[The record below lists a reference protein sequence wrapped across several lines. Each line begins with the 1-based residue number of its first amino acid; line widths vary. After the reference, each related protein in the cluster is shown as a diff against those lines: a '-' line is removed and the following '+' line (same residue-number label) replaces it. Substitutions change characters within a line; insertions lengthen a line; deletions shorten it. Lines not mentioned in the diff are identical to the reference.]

1 VRAYIIRRL
10 LLMIPTLFGV
20 TLVTFLVMQLA
31 PGDPLLMALGQGG
44 SQGASQ
50 NTREAYLIQRRQWNL
65 DKPAVLNI
73 RWFWDYTGECTQGAR
88 LRSLTDEEIKRELD
102 RLSQTQDPGEPLLRF
117 LRGLSIDSFPA
128 RLKDEKLRSDLA
140 KVVATAVQIRMEN
153 LSDHAVLPLVGILKK
168 PGDVRLKIGAIRC
181 LALTTLGDPFTYTY
195 SKEPQEEETD
205 AIKSTW
211 SIWWS
216 RARAQ
221 FKPLPPERRAR
232 IEPQFRAL
240 VAEPSRSRILEGVD
254 QFTREDASYLMDRL
268 GGPSTLKEKYVASLI
283 LKGTIGKP
291 LRIDVKQNDSEAAV
305 TQVAGNWIAYAD
317 THTARFDPSF
327 LARLWYVVADTQY
340 ANSLVKLVT
349 FSFGRS
355 MVKPY
360 DPVGPKI
367 LEAALVSA
375 PIMILAEALV
385 YLLAVPLGVICSVTR
400 GRTPD
405 RSITFSLFILYSIP
419 SFVAGMLALTFLCYG
434 QFLKIFPMYNI
445 HSEGSETF
453 FFLARALDY
462 LWHITLPV
470 ICLSIFSLA
479 ALAMYA
485 RSSMLDIVNQDYV
498 RTARAKGLAPAAVI
512 LRHSLR
518 NALIPVI
525 TLFSNFLPALLGGS
539 VLIEVLFGIPG
550 MGRLSFESIQAKDYN
565 TLMALT
571 YVEAIVVMVSI
582 LISDLLYVVVDPR
595 ITFEKAGG
603 AA

>member
-44 SQGASQ
+44 SQGTSQ
-50 NTREAYLIQRRQWNL
+50 NTREAYLVQRRQWKL
-65 DKPAVLNI
+65 DKPAVINI
-73 RWFWDYTGECTQGAR
+73 RWFQDYSEECTQCAR
-88 LRSLTDEEIKRELD
+88 IRSLTDEEIKSELD
-102 RLSQTQDPGEPLLRF
+102 RLASKPEEKTPLLRF
-117 LRGLSIDSFPA
+117 LLGLGIDSFLA
-128 RLKDEKLRSDLA
+128 RLKEENLRPDLA

-153 LSDHAVLPLVGILKK
+153 LADHAVVPLVGLLKK
-168 PGDVRLKIGAIRC
+168 PGDLRLKIGAIRC

-195 SKEPQEEETD
+195 SKEPQEDETE
-205 AIKSTW
+205 AIQSTW

-216 RARAQ
+216 RAKAQ
-221 FKPLPPERRAR
+221 FKPLPPDRQAQVESLL
-232 IEPQFRAL
+232 RAL
-240 VAEPSRSRILEGVD
+240 VAEPSRSRILEGMDPFV
-254 QFTREDASYLMDRL
+254 REDVPYLMGRL
-268 GGPSTLKEKYVASLI
+268 EGSSTLKEKYVATLI
-283 LKGTIGKP
+283 LKSVVGRP
-291 LRIDVKQNDSEAAV
+291 LRIDVKQNDSESAV
-305 TQVAGNWIAYAD
+305 AQVSGNWIAYAD
-317 THTARFDPSF
+317 THSARFRPPF
-327 LARLWYVVADTQY
+327 LAKLWYIVADTQY

-367 LEAALVSA
+367 LEAAFVSA

-400 GRTPD
+400 GRAPD

-453 FFLARALDY
+453 SLFARALDY
-462 LWHITLPV
+462 LWHIALPV

-479 ALAMYA
+479 AMAMYA

-498 RTARAKGLAPAAVI
+498 RTARAKGLAPSSVI
-512 LRHSLR
+512 LKHSLR

-550 MGRLSFESIQAKDYN
+550 MGRLSFDSIQAKDYN

-571 YVEAIVVMVSI
+571 YVEAIVVMASI

-595 ITFEKAGG
+595 ITFDKAGG